1 MMLHQMVEEL
11 VRREIRFV
19 LVGGLAAIAHGSAYN
34 TDDLD
39 VCYDTA
45 EDNVH
50 RLLDLLR
57 EWGAYPR
64 GWDPGLPWHLDLR
77 TFRTTP
83 VLTLRTREG
92 DIDLL
97 DRVDGVGDYASCLV
111 ASRLVTLGS
120 QQVQVIN
127 LDMLI
132 KAKKAAGRRKD
143 REKIIELEALE
154 AMLTKQPKE

>member
-11 VRREIRFV
+11 ARREIRFV

-39 VCYDTA
+39 ICYDTA
-45 EDNVH
+45 EDNVQ
-50 RLLDLLR
+50 RLLRLLK
-57 EWGAYPR
+57 EWDAYPR
-64 GWDPGLPWHLDLR
+64 GWEAGLPWHLDLR

-97 DRVDGVGDYASCLV
+97 DRVDGVGDYASCLAASKPV
-111 ASRLVTLGS
+111 ALGTD
-120 QQVQVIN
+120 QVRVIN

-154 AMLTKQPKE
+154 AMLKARSVE

>member
-1 MMLHQMVEEL
+1 MMLHQMLEEL

-39 VCYDTA
+39 VCYDA
-45 EDNVH
+45 SEDNVQ
-50 RLLDLLR
+50 RLLELLK
-57 EWGAYPR
+57 EWDAYPR
-64 GWDPGLPWHLDLR
+64 GWEAGLPWHLDLR
-77 TFRTTP
+77 TFRSTP
-83 VLTLRTREG
+83 ILTLRTPEG

-97 DRVDGVGDYASCLV
+97 DRVDGVGDYNACFES
-111 ASRLVTLGS
+111 SSPVTLGTG
-120 QQVQVIN
+120 QVHVIN

-154 AMLTKQPKE
+154 ALRKKQPDE